1 MNDNDKYTNF
11 FKNNSKKLIVLAIIL
26 IVVLKFWDKAVRGFN
41 TLLLAFYPLII
52 GIAIAYV
59 VNILMRSFERGYE
72 KIFSS
77 NRATRIKRPLCL
89 TAAFLCLIAIIS
101 VIMRLVIP
109 QLIECIELL
118 ASNSGPTLRL
128 ISDLMHKLPALES
141 QADFLDNEII
151 KNFDPQEMIE
161 RIVKFLYKGFD
172 NDIGNVYAKVKSV
185 ISKITMVFIGI
196 VFSIYILYGKEKL
209 KSQCTRMLNAYYP
222 KRSKKTLHILS
233 VFNESF
239 HSFIIGQVEDAMI
252 LGTMVAIGIFILRLP
267 YPIMIGVIVAVTALI
282 PIFGALVGSLIG
294 MILILPTS
302 PAKALIFIMY
312 FIAIQQVDNHI
323 VYPKVVGS
331 STGLPSLWV
340 LAGIAVGGSLFGM
353 LGMLCA
359 VPVVSAIYKLLKE
372 DLLKREMEKEA
383 LAASDK

>member
-1 MNDNDKYTNF
+1 
-11 FKNNSKKLIVLAIIL
+11 
-26 IVVLKFWDKAVRGFN
+26 
-41 TLLLAFYPLII
+41 
-52 GIAIAYV
+52 
-59 VNILMRSFERGYE
+59 
-72 KIFSS
+72 
-77 NRATRIKRPLCL
+77 
-89 TAAFLCLIAIIS
+89 
-101 VIMRLVIP
+101 
-109 QLIECIELL
+109 
-118 ASNSGPTLRL
+118 
-128 ISDLMHKLPALES
+128 
-141 QADFLDNEII
+141 
-151 KNFDPQEMIE
+151 
-161 RIVKFLYKGFD
+161 
-172 NDIGNVYAKVKSV
+172 
-185 ISKITMVFIGI
+185 
-196 VFSIYILYGKEKL
+196 
-209 KSQCTRMLNAYYP
+209 
-222 KRSKKTLHILS
+222 
-233 VFNESF
+233 
-239 HSFIIGQVEDAMI
+239 MI